1 MLDYLLTLPQFLAWW
16 LLALVECGVFVGLYI
31 LITPHSEFRLIREGN
46 VSAAVMLSGAL
57 LGFVLP
63 VASALAHSVNLAD
76 FAVWGVVALVVQLI
90 VYLAL
95 RLSFRPLHELIE
107 QDRLSVAILC
117 AAIGV
122 GAGVLNAA
130 AMTY

>member
-1 MLDYLLTLPQFLAWW
+1 
-16 LLALVECGVFVGLYI
+16 
-31 LITPHSEFRLIREGN
+31 
-46 VSAAVMLSGAL
+46 MLSGAL

>member
-16 LLALVECGVFVGLYI
+16 LLALAECGLFVGLYI
-31 LITPHSEFRLIREGN
+31 FLTPHSEFRLIREGN

-63 VASALAHSVNLAD
+63 VASALAHSVNLVD
-76 FAVWGVVALVVQLI
+76 FAIWGFVALVVQLI

-117 AAIGV
+117 AAVGV
-122 GAGVLNAA
+122 GAGILNAA